1 MIKPKS
7 LSSYSV
13 RESVG
18 KLPVSYVADG
28 NVELSDPVEK
38 TLKIW
43 SNICIPFFLE
53 IHLKDTLATNTNNK
67 CTEPFTEALFVILN
81 IVGRIL
87 S

>member
-1 MIKPKS
+1 MVKLKS

-38 TLKIW
+38 TLAIW
-43 SNICIPFFLE
+43 SNICILFSGNPSQRY
-53 IHLKDTLATNTNNK
+53 TSNK
-67 CTEPFTEALFVILN
+67 HKIINAQTPSLRHYL
-81 IVGRIL
+81 
-87 S
+87 